1 MNPFKRKK
9 PLHQLFFITNAIVV
23 IFWAVFVFNHRY
35 VWSFNAFFIVTV
47 LWVLCEVF
55 SFYLFY
61 RMFLKY
67 KMYLNHNEQHHQKL
81 NQFLKGNYQCESGY
95 DVADSNSNASKRI
108 EKMQKGFGYYNQT
121 ILKFNQDLLY
131 LIDQIKEKNVQLLT
145 YKTQT
150 ETLIDHIKAVSQES
164 QMLIQHAYD
173 PVVITDENDNMVW
186 KNNSFTSNY
195 IEMNEQNAL
204 DFSLV
209 LKRFEYKAQTLNI
222 LDDKTIRLEKVERLK
237 QLKDLHF
244 EHITKRN
251 FDLNNNIHL
260 LKLVK
265 NILESLHELLG
276 TFHLKLYTLTEKLEW
291 EVMPFEVAGM
301 NTLHTDYDFTRFMTD
316 EWVKHPRL
324 DIIRLE
330 EDSNRVFVIAPL
342 EIDGKIQA
350 AYGLMM
356 ENAISETDKQTIRLF
371 YNQFTMVVQREV
383 IYQTLRNQYFN
394 TIEALVNVI
403 EAKDKYTEGHSRR
416 VSRFA
421 VEIAKKMG
429 YSNEEVEKVEISGLL
444 HDVGKIGIQQSIL
457 VKQGRL
463 TDEEYEEMKLH
474 PEKAI
479 QILDAID
486 LESDIMEGILYHHLR
501 YDLKGYPR
509 VNLEK
514 LPNFAS
520 IIGIADAFDA
530 ITSARSY
537 SGKRSIEEAVMELTK
552 YKGTQF
558 EPTIVDVMIE
568 LIKEHRQRIEGIIN
582 DDHFSKR
589 KLKGDYHVLSS
600 AL

>member
-9 PLHQLFFITNAIVV
+9 PLHQLFLITNTIGLL
-23 IFWAVFVFNHRY
+23 FWGVFVYNHRL
-35 VWSFNAFFIVTV
+35 VWQFEAFFLTTV
-47 LWVLCEVF
+47 LLVLCEIF
-55 SFYLFY
+55 SFYLFHK
-61 RMFLKY
+61 MFMTY
-67 KMYLNHNEQHHQKL
+67 KSYLNENEGHQKKL
-81 NQFLKGNYQCESGY
+81 NQFMKGDYLG
-95 DVADSNSNASKRI
+95 DSLSFQEETNATKRI
-108 EKMQKGFGYYNQT
+108 DKMQKGFAYYNQT
-121 ILKFNQDLLY
+121 ILKFNQDLSY
-131 LIDQIKEKNVQLLT
+131 LVDQIRDKNVQLLAF
-145 YKTQT
+145 KNQT
-150 ETLIDHIKAVSQES
+150 ETLIESIKAVSQES
-164 QMLIQHAYD
+164 QMLIHHAYD
-173 PVVITDENDNMVW
+173 PVVITDDNDTIVW
-186 KNNSFTSNY
+186 KNPSFISNY
-195 IEMNEQNAL
+195 IEMNEKNEL
-204 DFSLV
+204 DFNLV
-209 LKRFEYKAQTLNI
+209 LKRFEYKSQMLNI
-222 LDDKTIRLEKVERLK
+222 VDDKAVRLKKVESLKRLK
-237 QLKDLHF
+237 DTHF

-260 LKLVK
+260 IKLIE
-265 NILESLHELLG
+265 NILKSLHELVG
-276 TFHLKLYTLTEKLEW
+276 QFHLKLYTLSPERQW
-291 EVMPFEVAGM
+291 EVMPFEVAGVVQSD
-301 NTLHTDYDFTRFMTD
+301 TDFDFTRFMNA
-316 EWVKHPRL
+316 EWIKHPRL
-324 DIIRLE
+324 DILKLE
-330 EDSNRVFVIAPL
+330 GEKERVMVIAPL
-342 EIDGKIQA
+342 EIEGTIQA
-350 AYGLMM
+350 AYGLLM
-356 ENAISETDKQTIRLF
+356 ENPISETDKQTIRLF

-501 YDLKGYPR
+501 YDLKGYPK

-537 SGKRSIEEAVMELTK
+537 SGKRSIEEAIKELTK
-552 YKGTQF
+552 YRGTQF
-558 EPTIVDVMIE
+558 EPTIVDIMIE
-568 LIKEHRQRIEGIIN
+568 LIREDRQRIEGIVN
-582 DDHFSKR
+582 DDKFSKR